1 LEKISKSQLSQIVK
15 LKQKKYRSLFNTYII
30 SGLNTV
36 KTALESP
43 TIKVSNILVQDDRI
57 HILEEMKGNVKSIK
71 SDIILRLSSREFK
84 QLSDEQQPQGIALIA
99 EKPKGLMEKKL
110 PTDQILLYFDQI
122 NDPGNLGTILRT
134 AAWFG
139 IKTILTSQN
148 SADTFQPKVVRSS
161 VGLIAHLNI
170 MQQVDSERLSQIK
183 KTGDYT
189 VIATTKKSVDSLEHY
204 SFENDKKLIIVFGS
218 EAHGIS
224 RDIINVTDKELTI
237 PCYGNGESLNLA
249 TSVAIFLYQIRQSI
263 AL

>member
-1 LEKISKSQLSQIVK
+1 LEKISKSQLNQIIK
-15 LKQKKYRSLFNTYII
+15 LKQKKYRSLFNVYII
-30 SGLNTV
+30 SGLNAV

-43 TIKVSNILVQDDRI
+43 VIKISNILVQDDRI
-57 HILEEMKGNVKSIK
+57 HLIEEMRESVKSIK
-71 SDIILRLSSREFK
+71 SELILTLSAVEFK
-84 QLSDEQQPQGIALIA
+84 QISDEQQPQGIALIGK
-99 EKPKGLMEKKL
+99 KPKSLMEKKL

-139 IKTILTSQN
+139 IKTILTSPN
-148 SADTFQPKVVRSS
+148 SADPFQPKVVRSS

-170 MQQVDSERLSQIK
+170 LQQVDSERLSQIK
-183 KTGDYT
+183 KAGDYK
-189 VIATTKKSVDSLEHY
+189 VIATTKKSVDSIERY
-204 SFENDKKLIIVFGS
+204 SFKNDKKLIIIFGS

-224 RDIINVTDKELTI
+224 QDIMEVTDKELTI

-249 TSVAIFLYQIRQSI
+249 TSVAIFLYQIRQSL